1 MPVLSCLRPA
11 ADAPVAM
18 DDEDEYPTARR
29 ARAFSRLGD
38 APALDTSDFAILP
51 YDVICHVLRF
61 ALAEHKASCVGE
73 AGFVPSHTL
82 ARTPPARAVA
92 SSFPTTDQQ
101 ESPIGLRG
109 LRSLQRAQPDD
120 AELASL
126 EPLTWSPLRAEE
138 YVSQTLGLPRVGSLL
153 ARRHVNGATL
163 AAMSRTDQSVPSHKG
178 SGWRPRTRTSSSIS

>member
-1 MPVLSCLRPA
+1 M
-11 ADAPVAM
+11 
-18 DDEDEYPTARR
+18 
-29 ARAFSRLGD
+29 AFVPCPRG
-38 APALDTSDFAILP
+38 
-51 YDVICHVLRF
+51 CGKRVLRF

-92 SSFPTTDQQ
+92 SSFPTTDQVTSSFPTTDQ
-101 ESPIGLRG
+101 QASPIGLRG

-163 AAMSRTDQSVPSHKG
+163 AAMSRTDLVRPEPQGLGLAAADADKLFDLVKRLQALSPPS
-178 SGWRPRTRTSSSIS
+178 